1 MLQILFRTKFCFFE
15 NIIGSK
21 KNIVQKKLFAKN
33 LFRETN
39 ITRGANIIGGG
50 IIPRGPTL
58 LCGDP
63 PISPLALNIFVE
75 LNIFL
80 AMSFLAKVY
89 SVTAECFSSRWEFL
103 TNPQLSELKEFN
115 NKNSTKWN
123 ITIIKIIRHV
133 ENIATSCHCQKNLSF
148 TTVWFQKRMFKLVR

>member
-75 LNIFL
+75 LNII
-80 AMSFLAKVY
+80 LAKL
-89 SVTAECFSSRWEFL
+89 SRSPRARTVLPWKRNFPDIVPGKL
-103 TNPQLSELKEFN
+103 GTNPLFG
-115 NKNSTKWN
+115 N
-123 ITIIKIIRHV
+123 IRTLCAMR
-133 ENIATSCHCQKNLSF
+133 QKQRL
-148 TTVWFQKRMFKLVR
+148 